1 MEHEHEHEPSP
12 DLADTRKAP
21 SYRERRAACHAEV
34 EAVCLRHG
42 FRVVAR
48 LGPQVPVG
56 LDGSTCQ
63 VSAYLDLVP
72 IEAQP

>member
-1 MEHEHEHEPSP
+1 MTEEVEQKQDEPSAKP
-12 DLADTRKAP
+12 QP

-48 LGPQVPVG
+48 LSQPVPVG
-56 LDGSTCQ
+56 LDGSACQ
-63 VSAYLDLVP
+63 FSAYLDLVP
-72 IEAQP
+72 IDVQP